1 MPAQKRHESKQDYAT
16 PDNLIAATLH
26 RLMIRA
32 FAFDF
37 AANKKNTK
45 AARFW
50 SSRDNSL
57 AKTALEW
64 LEAIIEAPGSTAGW
78 GWLNPPFKH
87 IEPWAELCYQ
97 LKCQGGRVAF
107 LVPASVG
114 SDWFRDH
121 VHEKALVLALNGRLA
136 FMKGQPRNLYPKD
149 CVLCLF
155 APDVA
160 PGFEVWDWRKELE
173 CERAAA

>member
-16 PDNLIAATLH
+16 PANLIAAALH

-37 AANKKNTK
+37 AANKSNAK
-45 AARFW
+45 ATRFW

-57 AKTALEW
+57 AKTAAQW
-64 LEAIIEAPGSTAGW
+64 LEAVNFGGAHREPW
-78 GWLNPPFKH
+78 GWLNPPFKN

-121 VHEKALVLALNGRLA
+121 VDGKALVLALNGRLA
-136 FMKGQPRNLYPKD
+136 FIKGKPRELYPKD
-149 CVLCLF
+149 CMLCIF
-155 APDVA
+155 APDVE

-173 CERAAA
+173 CERVAA